1 MDLENVKQVC
11 QYCVMDSSAP
21 GFVPRDDMCSFCVP
35 TQDELSHLVALRG
48 LLDELVVKIKN
59 QKPSGKYDCIIGVSG
74 GVDSSWVLV
83 NAVRLGLRP
92 LAVHMDNTWNT
103 ELATNNV
110 AKLVELLEVDLHTE
124 VMDATIYD
132 SMVKAFIRSDVLDLE
147 IIYDNALH
155 RVVYDQAR
163 KHGVKYILSGFNRAT
178 EGVRMPQGWSARNK
192 FDSKNIRHI
201 ARSNGHTGNLIPLY
215 SNWQHLID
223 RYALRIRWVPF
234 LDYLAEYRKDLAEQE
249 LERQYGFKRYAHK
262 HFENTLT
269 KIYQGIILPKK
280 FGIDKRKPHLS
291 SLIVS
296 GQLTR
301 EKAIEELG
309 RPPIES
315 GLEATRET
323 AKFLER
329 LEMSREEF
337 QLFLERKPRRH
348 EEFKRDLVS
357 RLASLRAPRSDR
369 KAI

>member
-1 MDLENVKQVC
+1 MDLKNSKRVC
-11 QYCVMDSSAP
+11 EFCVMDSDVP
-21 GFVPRDDMCSFCVP
+21 GFRAFDGMCSFC
-35 TQDELSHLVALRG
+35 TSAKIELGRLSG
-48 LLDELVVKIKN
+48 LSEQLDELISKIKSN
-59 QKPSGKYDCIIGVSG
+59 NPSGPYNCIIGVSG

-110 AKLVELLEVDLHTE
+110 ARLVELLEVDLHTE
-124 VMDATIYD
+124 VMDAKIYD
-132 SMVKAFIRSDVLDLE
+132 SMVKAFLNSDVLDLE

-192 FDSKNIRHI
+192 FDAKNIRHI
-201 ARSNGHTGNLIPLY
+201 AKSNGHSGKLIPLY

-223 RYALRIRWVPF
+223 RYALGIRWVPF
-234 LDYLAEYRKDLAEQE
+234 LDYLSEYRKDLAEHQLEQE
-249 LERQYGFKRYAHK
+249 YGFKRYAQK
-262 HFENTLT
+262 HYENTLT
-269 KIYQGIILPKK
+269 KIYQGLILPKK

-301 EKAIEELG
+301 EKAIEELSK
-309 RPPIES
+309 PPIES
-315 GLEATRET
+315 GLEVKRET
-323 AKFLER
+323 AKLLER

-337 QLFLERKPRRH
+337 ELFLERQPRTH
-348 EEFKRDLVS
+348 EEFKRDLIS
-357 RLASLRAPRSDR
+357 RVASLRAPRSGS